1 MNHRDYIF
9 LTKLNNELKVGIDF
23 LNKVSL
29 DEFLNDEKLKRA
41 ACMTAI
47 NVGELVKGL
56 TDQTTKKYCEIPWKQ
71 IAGFRDIAAH
81 KYETLKM
88 GDVYDVV
95 KQDYSNLSAQITKIL
110 DNEIDEKK

>member
-1 MNHRDYIF
+1 
-9 LTKLNNELKVGIDF
+9 
-23 LNKVSL
+23 
-29 DEFLNDEKLKRA
+29 
-41 ACMTAI
+41 MTAI

-56 TDQTTKKYCEIPWKQ
+56 DDTTTKKYSTIPWKK

-95 KQDYSNLSAQITKIL
+95 KQDYPNLKNEINKIL
-110 DNEIDEKK
+110 ETEVDERK

>member
-9 LTKLNNELKVGIDF
+9 LTKINSEVQVGMDF
-23 LNKVSL
+23 LSGVS
-29 DEFLNDEKLKRA
+29 EETFLSDEKLKRA
-41 ACMTAI
+41 VCMTAI

-56 TDQTTKKYCEIPWKQ
+56 TDLTTTKYKNIPWKK

-88 GDVYDVV
+88 GDVYAVV
-95 KQDYSNLSAQITKIL
+95 KEDYPNLKSSISEILKIS
-110 DNEIDEKK
+110 IDEKK